1 MTHWK
6 DGEEKISIINLMAIK
21 KIQLSTYNDQKLLV
35 ITRLATKKFQS
46 PQDLQ
51 LESIFNHQS

>member
-1 MTHWK
+1 
-6 DGEEKISIINLMAIK
+6 MAIK